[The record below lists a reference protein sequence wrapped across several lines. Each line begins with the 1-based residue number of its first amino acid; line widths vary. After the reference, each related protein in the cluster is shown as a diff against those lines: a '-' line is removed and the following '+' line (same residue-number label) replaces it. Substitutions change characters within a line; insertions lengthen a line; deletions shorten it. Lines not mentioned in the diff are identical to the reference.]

1 MSNGSRNIEN
11 TSESASRPPT
21 FRPTALQAE
30 NGLRRGVSLL
40 ILPIRKKKDRP
51 KAVFPFVV
59 CSAERHIISRYIAA
73 ISSLPQMTGTG

>member
-11 TSESASRPPT
+11 TSESAGRPDLPSDRLAGRKRLAT
-21 FRPTALQAE
+21 
-30 NGLRRGVSLL
+30 RRFPSYSSDTQ
-40 ILPIRKKKDRP
+40 KKDRP

-59 CSAERHIISRYIAA
+59 CSAKRHIISRYIAA

>member
-30 NGLRRGVSLL
+30 NGLRRGVSIL
-40 ILPIRKKKDRP
+40 ILPIRKKKTARKRSFLLSYAP
-51 KAVFPFVV
+51 RNV
-59 CSAERHIISRYIAA
+59 
-73 ISSLPQMTGTG
+73 T